1 MGRRTLLAAVI
12 VLLAFFPRPAR
23 AADAQAASPELVK
36 RGEAQFAQSCAFC
49 HGPDATGARGPDLVR
64 SKIVAD
70 DVNGNLIG
78 QVIRGGRPDKGM
90 PALPLNDDQIK
101 AVAAFLHDRA
111 RAGLESARLPKNY
124 AVSKLLTGSAEAGK
138 TYFDGSGGCQKCHS
152 PTGDLKGVARK
163 LAPLDLEARMLYPGA
178 APKTVTVLLRSGERV
193 QGKLVRMDDFTVA
206 LRDSAGWYRSF
217 SRDDVMVEIDDPLE
231 AHRALL
237 GKISQKDF
245 HDLFAYLETL
255 K

>member
-23 AADAQAASPELVK
+23 AADAQAPELIQ
-36 RGEAQFAQSCAFC
+36 RGQAQFTQSCAFC

-64 SKIVAD
+64 SKVVAD

-78 QVIRGGRPDKGM
+78 QVIRSGRPDKGM

-124 AVSKLLTGSAEAGK
+124 ALSKLLTGSAGAGK
-138 TYFDGSGGCQKCHS
+138 SYFDGSGGCQKCHS
-152 PTGDLKGVARK
+152 ATGDLKGIANK
-163 LAPLDLEARMLYPGA
+163 LPPLDLEARMLYPGA
-178 APKTVTVLLRSGERV
+178 DAKTATVLLHSGERV
-193 QGKLVRMDDFTVA
+193 QGKLAHLDDFTVA
-206 LRDSAGWYRSF
+206 VLDSAGWYRSF
-217 SRDDVMVEIDDPLE
+217 SRDEVMVEIDDPLE

-237 GKISQKDF
+237 RKISQQDF